1 MRKPRELKEGARY
14 HVTGRANNK
23 TMILGNAPMK
33 ELLITVIKRAKTK
46 YRFQI
51 ENFCIMGNHFH
62 LIIRPGKG
70 ESLSAIM
77 RWIMSVFAM
86 TYNKIWGFT
95 GHVWGGRFFSRI
107 IQGFR
112 ELVLTFRYIDE
123 NPIRAHQAEDRMDW
137 RYGGLWHARTGNR
150 DILDGIEN
158 WMRPIFP
165 DREPS
170 LLGYSPED

>member
-14 HVTGRANNK
+14 HVTARANNK
-23 TMILGNAPMK
+23 AMILGKAPMK
-33 ELLITVIKRAKTK
+33 ELFIAVVRRAKTK

-51 ENFCIMGNHFH
+51 ENFCIMGNHIH

-86 TYNKIWGFT
+86 TYNRICGT
-95 GHVWGGRFFSRI
+95 CGHVWGGRFFSRI
-107 IQGFR
+107 IRCFH
-112 ELVLTFRYIDE
+112 ELVLAFGYIDGNPVRANQVE
-123 NPIRAHQAEDRMDW
+123 NPMDW
-137 RYGGLWHARTGNR
+137 IYGGLWHARAGCR
-150 DILDGIEN
+150 EILDGVAD

-165 DREPS
+165 ERAPF
-170 LLGYSPED
+170 LLGYSPSD